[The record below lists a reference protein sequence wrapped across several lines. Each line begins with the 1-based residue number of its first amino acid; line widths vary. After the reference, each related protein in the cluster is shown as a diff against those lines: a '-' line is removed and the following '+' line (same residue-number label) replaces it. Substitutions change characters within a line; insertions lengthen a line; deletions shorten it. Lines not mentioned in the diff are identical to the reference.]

1 MGRPLGRPYSF
12 TSLIP
17 RMNFK
22 TDQQTL
28 DDLNIFGKPGR
39 EAVFNIYNN
48 TYTRGGSDI
57 LENMFLYP
65 LADKDAI
72 NNRSRTIQYFSG
84 VKLPFPVKTEYL
96 SSAEIYLAMTDPRT
110 KLSMDHNNLG
120 RKFNQLLSAD
130 GDYKSISKG
139 MCAILEICHD
149 LSVFLNE
156 IRPAAQHTPYCRE
169 MEAITGLLNEED
181 IKREISGEK
190 NPGKLPYEKAVQLD
204 GLFRFKIKEKIM
216 SLLSHVYRLDV
227 YMSVAKVAAQRKY
240 VFPVALD
247 KQTHTVKL
255 SQLYHPL
262 VKNAKANNIS
272 ITPDQHVIF
281 LTGANMAGKSTF
293 MKSLGIALYVA
304 HLGFPVAA
312 EKMEFSVRDGIY
324 TTINLS
330 DDLNAGNSH
339 FYAEVL
345 RVKKVAKELG
355 ADKNLF
361 VIFDELFRGTNVKDA
376 YDGTIAITEAFAERH
391 NCMFV
396 ISTHII
402 EAGEVLK
409 ARCSNINFVYLPTV
423 MEGNTPRYTYT
434 LEKGITADRHGMII
448 INNERILEIISS
460 RKNKNTT
467 S

>member
-1 MGRPLGRPYSF
+1 
-12 TSLIP
+12 
-17 RMNFK
+17 MNFK

-28 DDLNIFGKPGR
+28 DDLNIFGKPGK
-39 EAVFNIYNN
+39 EAVFNIYNH
-48 TYTRGGSDI
+48 THTRGGSDI
-57 LENMFLYP
+57 LENMFRYP
-65 LADKDAI
+65 LADKNAI
-72 NNRSRTIQYFSG
+72 NDRSRTIRYFS
-84 VKLPFPVKTEYL
+84 KMQLPFPVKTEFL

-110 KLSMDHNNLG
+110 RLSLDNNNLG
-120 RKFNQLLSAD
+120 RKFNQLISAD
-130 GDYKSISKG
+130 GDYKSITKG
-139 MCAILEICHD
+139 MCAILEICQD
-149 LSVFLNE
+149 LSLFIDT
-156 IRPAAQHTPYCRE
+156 IRSTAAHTPYAGE
-169 MEAITGLLNEED
+169 MEAIAALLSDSD
-181 IKREISGEK
+181 INKEIAGEK
-190 NPGKLPYEKAVQLD
+190 HPAKLPYEKAVQLD
-204 GLFRFKIKEKIM
+204 GLFRFTIKEKIIT
-216 SLLSHVYRLDV
+216 LLQHLYRLDV
-227 YMSVAKVAAQRKY
+227 YMSVARVADQRQF

-247 KQTHTVKL
+247 KDTHTVAL
-255 SQLYHPL
+255 TQLYHPL

-272 ITPDQHVIF
+272 ISPDKNVIF

-293 MKSLGIALYVA
+293 MKSLGIAMYVA

-312 EKMEFSVRDGIY
+312 AKMEFAVRDGIY
-324 TTINLS
+324 TTINLA

-376 YDGTIAITEAFAERH
+376 YDGTVAITAAFAEKH

-402 EAGEVLK
+402 EAGEILK
-409 ARCSNINFVYLPTV
+409 ATCRNINFVYLPTI

-434 LEKGITADRHGMII
+434 LETGITADRHGMII

-460 RKNKNTT
+460 RKNKNRT